1 MTFLGYWSAWS
12 ILLFFLCTFKKIRFT
27 DGHGRFSLFAL
38 LFFAFLLAIPA
49 SLIHYAFKDLRF
61 ILIIFGVVGV
71 FIMFKQ
77 KVMSK
82 YQVQAKQMP
91 IMEYAEELYNGNDF
105 DQVFDEML
113 RSGGYNE
120 KMMLDFIISE
130 AKHKGITLLKNDLDE
145 DALHEMYKAAEKG
158 LS

>member
-1 MTFLGYWSAWS
+1 MV
-12 ILLFFLCTFKKIRFT
+12 FK
-27 DGHGRFSLFAL
+27 H
-38 LFFAFLLAIPA
+38 
-49 SLIHYAFKDLRF
+49 
-61 ILIIFGVVGV
+61 
-71 FIMFKQ
+71 

-82 YQVQAKQMP
+82 YKVQAKQMP
-91 IMEYAEELYNGNDF
+91 IMEYAEELWNGNDF
-105 DQVFDEML
+105 DQLFDEML

-145 DALHEMYKAAEKG
+145 DALHEMYKTAEKG

>member
-1 MTFLGYWSAWS
+1 M
-12 ILLFFLCTFKKIRFT
+12 
-27 DGHGRFSLFAL
+27 
-38 LFFAFLLAIPA
+38 
-49 SLIHYAFKDLRF
+49 
-61 ILIIFGVVGV
+61 
-71 FIMFKQ
+71 MFKQ

>member
-1 MTFLGYWSAWS
+1 MA
-12 ILLFFLCTFKKIRFT
+12 
-27 DGHGRFSLFAL
+27 
-38 LFFAFLLAIPA
+38 
-49 SLIHYAFKDLRF
+49 
-61 ILIIFGVVGV
+61 
-71 FIMFKQ
+71 FKQ

-82 YQVQAKQMP
+82 YLVQAKQML

-120 KMMLDFIISE
+120 KTMIDFIISE
-130 AKHKGITLLKNDLDE
+130 AKHKGITLLKHDLDE